1 MSPWEDDRFLNISAY
16 KAVNHWTLYCNLSC
30 QHQDFW
36 TDMEELPETDWIL
49 IRRLLL
55 PAAIVVGA
63 AATRTLLLT
72 WLLWRTL
79 ATVSN
84 KSNHKNSEPTKRR
97 SGGSIFPLL
106 SCCCLRIIVLC
117 SVLSGY
123 SMSLLPAGWEKCFH
137 PSFLNGRYTSLMEK
151 RKIQG
156 WRERGLHRER
166 SKHGYLF
173 I

>member
-1 MSPWEDDRFLNISAY
+1 MSTWEDDRFLNISAY
-16 KAVNHWTLYCNLSC
+16 KAVNHCTLYCNLYC

-63 AATRTLLLT
+63 AATRMLLLT

-84 KSNHKNSEPTKRR
+84 RSNHRNSEPTKTLWRGEWR
-97 SGGSIFPLL
+97 GCCRVHFSTVEFLL
-106 SCCCLRIIVLC
+106 SSDHCPVQRPLWLFHVTLTCRLRK
-117 SVLSGY
+117 
-123 SMSLLPAGWEKCFH
+123 MFPSLFP
-137 PSFLNGRYTSLMEK
+137 
-151 RKIQG
+151 Q
-156 WRERGLHRER
+156 
-166 SKHGYLF
+166 
-173 I
+173 